1 MSLSLS
7 ILSFCL
13 SLSVYP
19 SLLVPVESVHTLSS
33 SSPSLSPTLD
43 PDKPLGE
50 KDPMVFCMFIIYCIN
65 IYLVKDDYC
74 TAFFF
79 IIKITSH
86 KNQGKTR
93 NSIFR
98 TLQLYGK
105 LPSRLHRAVSSYRH
119 GHYSRRGS
127 PSPTSHAGST

>member
-7 ILSFCL
+7 ILAFCL

-50 KDPMVFCMFIIYCIN
+50 KDPMVFCMFIIYYLLYSIN

-74 TAFFF
+74 TAFFL
-79 IIKITSH
+79 S
-86 KNQGKTR
+86 
-93 NSIFR
+93 
-98 TLQLYGK
+98 
-105 LPSRLHRAVSSYRH
+105 
-119 GHYSRRGS
+119 
-127 PSPTSHAGST
+127 

>member
-50 KDPMVFCMFIIYCIN
+50 KDPMVFCMFIIYYLLYSIN
-65 IYLVKDDYC
+65 IYLVKDK
-74 TAFFF
+74 T
-79 IIKITSH
+79 K
-86 KNQGKTR
+86 GKTR

-105 LPSRLHRAVSSYRH
+105 LPS
-119 GHYSRRGS
+119 
-127 PSPTSHAGST
+127 